1 MKKIGMLGGMSWES
15 TAKYYEQVNIG
26 IREKLGGL
34 HSAKIAM
41 VSLDFEEID
50 RLQRD
55 GDWISATEVL
65 TKAALELQN
74 NGSDFLLICTN
85 TMHKIYDEIQ
95 ARLSIPVLHIADS
108 AGQALETA
116 GYKKVG
122 LLGTKITMEEDFY
135 KSRLH
140 ENFNIEALG
149 PSPARRDEGH
159 RIIYEELCRGRLLA
173 ESRQT
178 YLQIIK
184 NLKDSGAEA
193 IILGCT
199 EIPLLIS
206 QNDTEMP
213 IFDTTTLH
221 AAHAVELA
229 TTEQL

>member
-15 TAKYYEQVNIG
+15 TAKYYEEINVG

-41 VSLDFEEID
+41 ASLNFEEID
-50 RLQRD
+50 KLQRD
-55 GDWISATEVL
+55 GDWSSASEVL
-65 TKAALELQN
+65 SKAALELQN
-74 NGSDFLLICTN
+74 TESDFILICTN

-95 ARLSIPVLHIADS
+95 TQLSIPLLHIADS
-108 AGQALETA
+108 TGQAIVTA

-122 LLGTKITMEEDFY
+122 LLGTKFTMEEDFY
-135 KSRLH
+135 KKRLLR
-140 ENFNIEALG
+140 NFNIETIIPPPL
-149 PSPARRDEGH
+149 SRDEGH
-159 RIIYEELCRGRLLA
+159 RIIYEELCCGIILS
-173 ESRQT
+173 ESRHT
-178 YLQIIK
+178 YLQIIED
-184 NLKDSGAEA
+184 LRDSGAEA

-206 QNDTEMP
+206 QNDTKVT

-229 TTEQL
+229 TTE

>member
-15 TAKYYEQVNIG
+15 TAKYYEYLNVG
-26 IREKLGGL
+26 IREKFGGL

-50 RLQRD
+50 SLQRD
-55 GDWISATEVL
+55 GDWISASEIL
-65 TKAALELQN
+65 TKAALDLQN
-74 NGSDFLLICTN
+74 TGSDFILICTN
-85 TMHKIYDEIQ
+85 TMHKIYDKIQ
-95 ARLSIPVLHIADS
+95 ANLSIPVLHIIDS
-108 AGQALETA
+108 TGKALAAA

-122 LLGTKITMEEDFY
+122 LLGTKFTMEEDFY
-135 KSRLH
+135 KRRLL
-140 ENFNIEALG
+140 ENFSIETLV
-149 PSPARRDEGH
+149 PSLARRDEAH
-159 RIIYEELCRGRLLA
+159 RIIYEELCCGRLLA

-206 QNDTEMP
+206 QNDTEVP
-213 IFDTTTLH
+213 VFDTTTLH

-229 TTEQL
+229 TDE

>member
-108 AGQALETA
+108 TGQALETA

-122 LLGTKITMEEDFY
+122 LLGTKFTMEEDFY
-135 KSRLH
+135 KKRLL
-140 ENFNIEALG
+140 ENFNIEALV

-159 RIIYEELCRGRLLA
+159 RIIYEELCRGRLL
-173 ESRQT
+173 
-178 YLQIIK
+178 
-184 NLKDSGAEA
+184 
-193 IILGCT
+193 
-199 EIPLLIS
+199 
-206 QNDTEMP
+206 
-213 IFDTTTLH
+213 
-221 AAHAVELA
+221 
-229 TTEQL
+229 

>member
-15 TAKYYEQVNIG
+15 TAKYYEHVNVG

-41 VSLDFEEID
+41 ASLDFEEID

-74 NGSDFLLICTN
+74 SGSDFLLICTN

-95 ARLSIPVLHIADS
+95 AHLSIPVLHIADS
-108 AGQALETA
+108 TGQALA
-116 GYKKVG
+116 AARYKKVG
-122 LLGTKITMEEDFY
+122 LLGTKFTMEEDFY
-135 KSRLH
+135 KRRLL
-140 ENFNIEALG
+140 ENFNIEAII
-149 PSPARRDEGH
+149 PSPASRDEGH
-159 RIIYEELCRGRLLA
+159 RIIYEELCCGRLLA
-173 ESRQT
+173 KSRQT
-178 YLQIIK
+178 YLQIIE

-206 QNDTEMP
+206 QNDTEVP
-213 IFDTTTLH
+213 VLDTTTLH

-229 TTEQL
+229 TTE

>member
-108 AGQALETA
+108 TGQALETA

-122 LLGTKITMEEDFY
+122 LLGTKFTMEEDFY
-135 KSRLH
+135 KKRLL
-140 ENFNIEALG
+140 ENFNIEALV
-149 PSPARRDEGH
+149 PSPGRRDEGH
-159 RIIYEELCRGRLLA
+159 RIIYEELCRGRLRA